1 MMVAL
6 SRYST
11 MIKCDA
17 PSCSS
22 VFPTAS
28 WRSLARTQAR
38 DLGWSRVPPWTLAVE
53 DSPRRRLDACPAHT
67 SSAQDAIRARK
78 EERAKKRDERERR
91 RLEKLLRQT
100 LGQTS
105 SAQTSAAPE
114 AKAPRGRRASDVP
127 SNLDVV
133 EKILRARGG
142 AMTVSE
148 IVEAAVGEFLLPTQ
162 SKTPWTVV
170 SRDLA
175 LDVRRGDSRFVRT
188 APGTFALRSSEEI

>member
-17 PSCSS
+17 PSCRS
-22 VFPTAS
+22 VFPTGS
-28 WRSLARTQAR
+28 WRSLARLQAR

-53 DSPRRRLDACPAHT
+53 DSPRRRLDACPSHT
-67 SSAQDAIRARK
+67 SYAQDAIRAHK
-78 EERAKKRDERERR
+78 EERAKKRDERERL
-91 RLEKLLRQT
+91 RLEKLLRQS
-100 LGQTS
+100 LAQS
-105 SAQTSAAPE
+105 SGAQSIAPPE
-114 AKAPRGRRASDVP
+114 AKAPKVRRASDVP

-133 EKILRARGG
+133 EKILSARGC

-148 IVEAAVGEFLLPTQ
+148 IIEVAVGEFSLPTQ
-162 SKTPWTVV
+162 SKTPKTVV

-188 APGTFALRSSEEI
+188 APGTFALRSSEET